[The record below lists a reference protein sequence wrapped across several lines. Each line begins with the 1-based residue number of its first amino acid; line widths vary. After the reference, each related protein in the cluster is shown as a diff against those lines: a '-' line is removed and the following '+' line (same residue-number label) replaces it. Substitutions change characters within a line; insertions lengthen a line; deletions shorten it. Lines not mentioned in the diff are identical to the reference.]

1 MSSPPSDAASRTRPH
16 RLGDDDLRAVR
27 LVGLVVP
34 VVFIG
39 VVLAVRPLLYDA
51 VGHEVGFLVIG
62 ATIALAAA
70 AFGWIMYRVIGR
82 AHAEA
87 ILHQEEL
94 AAERALRDLESQRH
108 TAALTER
115 DRIAR
120 ELHDSVAQIL
130 GVAHLKLQ
138 VLGAHPQIRGS
149 ERLAGEVDALTQL
162 CQDGYADVREAIMG
176 LKDAHLPHPALLEHV
191 GTYLGRYSR
200 LSGIPTRLDADCT
213 ALALAPDAEAQVISI
228 IQEALSNVRKH
239 AAASEATL
247 EVRSSAEATTFTIA
261 DDGRGF
267 EPDAVVRSAERGFGL
282 ASMSER
288 AAGFGGRLVVD
299 SNPGAGTRV
308 QVVVPAALRIEP
320 EELSA

>member
-1 MSSPPSDAASRTRPH
+1 MSSTPSDAPPRTRPR

-39 VVLAVRPLLYDA
+39 VVLAVRPVLYSLL
-51 VGHEVGFLVIG
+51 GHETGFFVIG
-62 ATIALAAA
+62 ATIVLASA
-70 AFGWIMYRVIGR
+70 AFGWIMYRLIGR

-87 ILHQEEL
+87 VHHQEEL

-108 TAALTER
+108 AAALTER

-138 VLGAHPQIRGS
+138 VLGVHPEIRAS
-149 ERLAGEVDALTQL
+149 EKLSGEVDALTQL
-162 CQDGYADVREAIMG
+162 CRDGYADVREAIMG
-176 LKDAHLPHPALLEHV
+176 LKDAHLPHPAILEHV
-191 GTYLGRYSR
+191 DAYLERYSR
-200 LSGIPTRLDADCT
+200 LSGIPTRLDADC
-213 ALALAPDAEAQVISI
+213 AGLALAPDAEAQVIRI

-239 AAASEATL
+239 AAASAATL
-247 EVRSSAEATTFTIA
+247 EVRSSGDATTFTVA

-267 EPDAVVRSAERGFGL
+267 DPDAVARSADAGYGL

-288 AAGFGGRLVVD
+288 AAGFGGRLVVE
-299 SNPGAGTRV
+299 SAPGAGTRV
-308 QVVVPAALRIEP
+308 QVVVPADLRLD